1 MTNKTFEVSV
11 PIPFHQDWVCC
22 GINDAIGEGFQ
33 ALATNY
39 EALRQS
45 DNTLRALLSIS
56 RKVTDGGPLKIDES
70 GIDEKYLPIVDAILY
85 AEKIRR
91 QEDAEARIELDRLQ
105 KLRQSV
111 AESADTDNYRDSDE
125 KSVKAFV
132 AATSTGIKS
141 NDPQVWKFTDITSCS
156 DSGRSYIVTQV
167 K

>member
-1 MTNKTFEVSV
+1 MTNIEKYVRSHDTGKLVRVDQTQAEGM
-11 PIPFHQDWVCC
+11 WVRD
-22 GINDAIGEGFQ
+22 NKAATLDK
-33 ALATNY
+33 LA
-39 EALRQS
+39 R
-45 DNTLRALLSIS
+45 II

-91 QEDAEARIELDRLQ
+91 EEDEEARIELERLQ

-111 AESADTDNYRDSDE
+111 AESADTDNYRTHDE
-125 KSVKAFV
+125 TAVKAFV
-132 AATSTGIKS
+132 AATSTEIKS
-141 NDPQVWKFTDITSCS
+141 NEPRVYRFDDITSCS